1 MARSKSRSRS
11 RSKKPRAEKPTYPT
25 AIGELLDG
33 RFLVERYFNSEL
45 LPNYYLG
52 TYHDSDRT
60 RWIFIKMK
68 HNQDSNDVDMI
79 RWEYKIYK
87 SLETSAGMLRVPRA
101 YYSGSVLVYEA
112 LAMEL
117 LGPSLL
123 DMWTKCK
130 QRLSIRALAQIGYQ
144 LICLMKY
151 FHDREFVYQNINP
164 EHFLYGVSGLDKWMW
179 MYAIDLKWCKTFID
193 EKKAHIT
200 METASGPL
208 HIGTHIRYMSIN
220 AHRGVEQSRRD
231 DLESIGYL
239 LAYLFRGELP
249 WIELE
254 NNPDELECHERIAVC
269 KEKSLSTIC
278 QNMLPEFQQ
287 YLTDVRKLSFD
298 EKPNYQNLGELFL
311 NVQRFIG
318 FESKLDLYDW
328 NGFHQPKN

>member
-68 HNQDSNDVDMI
+68 HNQDSNDIDMI

-101 YYSGSVLVYEA
+101 YY
-112 LAMEL
+112 
-117 LGPSLL
+117 
-123 DMWTKCK
+123 
-130 QRLSIRALAQIGYQ
+130 
-144 LICLMKY
+144 
-151 FHDREFVYQNINP
+151 N
-164 EHFLYGVSGLDKWMW
+164 
-179 MYAIDLKWCKTFID
+179 
-193 EKKAHIT
+193 IT

-254 NNPDELECHERIAVC
+254 NNPNEEECHERIAVC

-298 EKPNYQNLGELFL
+298 EKPNYQNLGELFQ